1 MRESGGVD
9 PQVLVPP
16 FNLAGKELGAVAA
29 INRQTA
35 RALGGNARA
44 AGQQWGRSIVWAPRV
59 VLPLVVAVWRLPPHD
74 LVALLFSLVVSM
86 AGSGAR
92 ASVGAMEGVV
102 RGRARRQ
109 ERSPSSFNFDSFG
122 TC

>member
-1 MRESGGVD
+1 MPHVRTLRESDGVD

-59 VLPLVVAVWRLPPHD
+59 VLPLVVAVWRLPPWHD
-74 LVALLFSLVVSM
+74 LVA
-86 AGSGAR
+86 
-92 ASVGAMEGVV
+92 
-102 RGRARRQ
+102 
-109 ERSPSSFNFDSFG
+109 
-122 TC
+122 